1 MIRTTIITLL
11 VLISLTVQAQTR
23 IQIVGKVVEQGSNTP
38 VEFAT
43 VAIINPETKKPITG
57 ATTSLEGA
65 FAINTTE
72 SHFEIEISF
81 IGFEKRII
89 SDFQMAN
96 NRVDLGTVVIKS
108 DSKQLEEIVVQGEK
122 SQTEFRIDKRVF
134 NVGADLSVAGASALD
149 VLTNVP
155 SVNVNIEGQVSL
167 RGSTGVQILIDGKP
181 SILTASNDGNAL
193 GSITADMIESVEVIT
208 NPSAKYEAEGTSG
221 IINIVLKKE
230 EKKGTNG
237 SVSINA
243 GVPHNHSIGFSL
255 NHRTE
260 KFNLFSQFGVG
271 YRELPRDKTANN
283 QDLVTDTIIYSEGEE
298 FRNEKFYNVI
308 LGTDYH
314 INDRNVIT
322 LSGNYALELEDQP
335 SSTDFSMVDGSGNVV
350 SQWNRSEETEATNPK
365 YQFDLQYK
373 RDFEDHKDHDLLVS
387 ATGSFFG
394 KSQSSDFLD
403 ETTGGNEDQD
413 AVQKTETT
421 FDEGKYT
428 FKLDYTKPFSD
439 DFTLETGGQYLLND
453 VGNDYAVRN
462 LENGVY
468 VIDSTQT
475 NDFEYNQD
483 VLGLYGTMAYER
495 KNWGLKL
502 GLRVENTELNTL
514 LANTGEKN
522 HQNYTNIFPT
532 AHASY
537 KVKENLSVQGGY
549 SRRIYRPRLWD
560 LNPFFNIRNNFNIR
574 QGNPDLLPEFTDSY
588 EVGAVYNQ
596 DVISLSTSVYHRYT
610 TGVIERISYF
620 EDNVNI
626 TRPENIGTN
635 NATGLEVNVQYE
647 PLKWL
652 TFNADFN
659 YNYFVRNGELEGQ
672 IFDFTADQWTTK
684 LTTKLKLP
692 RDFDIELVGNYRGDY
707 ETVQG
712 HVSNM
717 AFLNLGARKKI
728 LDGKGVINMSVRDV
742 FASRIRES
750 FVNQPE
756 YNLYDRS
763 LRGRFVTLGFSY
775 GFGKGEAMT
784 YSGRRR

>member
-1 MIRTTIITLL
+1 MIRSI
-11 VLISLTVQAQTR
+11 LIAILILTSFAVQAQTR
-23 IQIVGKVVEQGSNTP
+23 TQIMGKVVDSESNMP

-43 VAIINPETKKPITG
+43 VAVIDPETKKPITG
-57 ATTSLEGA
+57 ATTSLEGTFA
-65 FAINTTE
+65 FSTTVTE
-72 SHFEIEISF
+72 FEIEISF
-81 IGFEKRII
+81 IGFEKRVI
-89 SDFQMAN
+89 SDFQITN

-108 DSKQLEEIVVQGEK
+108 DSKQLDEIVVQGEK

-134 NVGADLSVAGASALD
+134 NVGSDLSAAGASALD

-237 SVSINA
+237 SISING

-271 YRELPRDKTANN
+271 YRELPRDKTAYN
-283 QDLVTDTIIYSEGEE
+283 QDLVTDTTIYSEGEE

-335 SSTDFSMVDGSGNVV
+335 SETDFSMVDGSGNVL
-350 SQWNRSEETEATNPK
+350 SQWQRTEETEATNPK

-394 KSQSSDFLD
+394 KTQSSDFLD
-403 ETTGGNEDQD
+403 ETTGGNENQD
-413 AVQKTETT
+413 AQQKTETT

-439 DFTLETGGQYLLND
+439 GFMLETGGQYLLND

-462 LENGVY
+462 LVDGEY
-468 VIDSTQT
+468 VIDTTQT

-483 VLGLYGTMAYER
+483 VLGVYSTVAYE
-495 KNWGLKL
+495 KNSWGLKL
-502 GLRVENTELNTL
+502 GLRIENTELNTL
-514 LANTGEKN
+514 LANTGETN
-522 HQNYTNIFPT
+522 HQNYTNFFPT
-532 AHASY
+532 IHTSY
-537 KVKENLSVQGGY
+537 KLKESMSVQAGY

-560 LNPFFNIRNNFNIR
+560 LNPFFNIRNNYNIR
-574 QGNPDLLPEFTDSY
+574 QGNPDLLPEYTDSY
-588 EVGAVYNQ
+588 EVSGIYNK
-596 DVISLSTSVYHRYT
+596 DALSLSTSVYHRYT

-652 TFNADFN
+652 TVNADFN

-672 IFDFTADQWTTK
+672 IFDFTADQLTTK
-684 LTTKLKLP
+684 LTTKMKLP
-692 RDFDIELVGNYRGDY
+692 HDFDFEMTGNYRGPY
-707 ETVQG
+707 QTVQG
-712 HVSNM
+712 EVSDM
-717 AFLNLGARKKI
+717 IFLDLGARKKI
-728 LDGKGVINMSVRDV
+728 LKGKGVINMSVRDV

-763 LRGRFVTLGFSY
+763 LRGRFVTVGFSY

>member
-1 MIRTTIITLL
+1 M
-11 VLISLTVQAQTR
+11 
-23 IQIVGKVVEQGSNTP
+23 GKVVDSESNMP

-43 VAIINPETKKPITG
+43 VAVIDPETKKPITG
-57 ATTSLEGA
+57 ATTSLEGTFA
-65 FAINTTE
+65 FSTTVTE
-72 SHFEIEISF
+72 FEIEISF
-81 IGFEKRII
+81 IGFEKRVI
-89 SDFQMAN
+89 SDFQITN

-108 DSKQLEEIVVQGEK
+108 DSKQLDEIVVQGEK

-134 NVGADLSVAGASALD
+134 NVGSDLSAAGASALD

-237 SVSINA
+237 SISING

-271 YRELPRDKTANN
+271 YRELPRDKTAYN
-283 QDLVTDTIIYSEGEE
+283 QDLVTDTTIYSEGEE

-335 SSTDFSMVDGSGNVV
+335 SETDFSMVDGSGNVL
-350 SQWNRSEETEATNPK
+350 SQWQRTEETEATNPK

-394 KSQSSDFLD
+394 KTQSSDFLD
-403 ETTGGNEDQD
+403 ETTGGNENQD
-413 AVQKTETT
+413 AQQKTETT

-439 DFTLETGGQYLLND
+439 GFMLETGGQYLLND

-462 LENGVY
+462 LVDGEY
-468 VIDSTQT
+468 VIDTTQT

-483 VLGLYGTMAYER
+483 VLGVYSTVAYE
-495 KNWGLKL
+495 KNSWGLKL
-502 GLRVENTELNTL
+502 GLRIENTELNTL
-514 LANTGEKN
+514 LANTGETN
-522 HQNYTNIFPT
+522 HQNYTNFFPT
-532 AHASY
+532 IHTSY
-537 KVKENLSVQGGY
+537 KLKESMSVQAGY

-560 LNPFFNIRNNFNIR
+560 LNPFFNIRNNYNIR
-574 QGNPDLLPEFTDSY
+574 QGNPDLLPEYTDSY
-588 EVGAVYNQ
+588 EVSGIYNK
-596 DVISLSTSVYHRYT
+596 DALSLSTSVYHRYT

-652 TFNADFN
+652 TVNADFN

-672 IFDFTADQWTTK
+672 IFDFTADQLTTK
-684 LTTKLKLP
+684 LTTKMKLP
-692 RDFDIELVGNYRGDY
+692 HDFDFEMTGNYRGPY
-707 ETVQG
+707 QTVQG
-712 HVSNM
+712 EVSDM
-717 AFLNLGARKKI
+717 IFLDLGARKKI
-728 LDGKGVINMSVRDV
+728 LKGKGVINMSVRDV

-763 LRGRFVTLGFSY
+763 LRGRFVTVGFSY

>member
-1 MIRTTIITLL
+1 MIRSIL
-11 VLISLTVQAQTR
+11 VVFLIFASFAVLAQTR
-23 IQIVGKVVEQGSNTP
+23 THIVGKVVESGSQTP

-43 VAIINPETKKPITG
+43 VAVIDPTTNKPITG

-65 FAINTTE
+65 FAINTTAE
-72 SHFEIEISF
+72 DFAIEISF
-81 IGFEKRII
+81 IGYEKKVIT
-89 SDFQMAN
+89 DFQVTN
-96 NRVDLGTVVIKS
+96 NRVDLGTISINS

-134 NVGADLSVAGASALD
+134 NVGSDLSAAGASALD

-221 IINIVLKKE
+221 IINIILKKE
-230 EKKGTNG
+230 EKRGTNG
-237 SVSINA
+237 SVSINT

-271 YRELPRDKTANN
+271 YRELPRDKRSYN
-283 QDLVTDTIIYSEGEE
+283 QDLLTDTIIYSEGEE
-298 FRNEKFYNVI
+298 FRNENFYNVI
-308 LGTDYH
+308 LGADYH

-335 SSTDFSMVDGSGNVV
+335 SQTNFSMLDGTENVV
-350 SQWNRSEETEATNPK
+350 SEWSRTESTEATNPK

-373 RDFEDHKDHDLLVS
+373 RDFEDHKDHDLLIS

-394 KSQSSDFLD
+394 KTQSSDFVD
-403 ETTGGNEDQD
+403 ETISGSENRD
-413 AVQKTETT
+413 ALQKTQTT

-439 DFTLETGGQYLLND
+439 GFTLETGGQYLLND
-453 VGNDYAVRN
+453 VGNDYSVRN
-462 LENGVY
+462 FENGVY

-475 NDFEYNQD
+475 NDFEYSQD
-483 VLGLYGTMAYER
+483 VLGVYSTLAYE
-495 KNWGLKL
+495 KKSWGLKL

-514 LANTGEKN
+514 LTNTGEQN
-522 HQNYTNIFPT
+522 HQNYTNFFPT
-532 AHASY
+532 VHTSY
-537 KVKENLSVQGGY
+537 KLKENLSVQAGY

-574 QGNPDLLPEFTDSY
+574 QGNPDLLPEFTDSF
-588 EVGAVYNQ
+588 EMGAIFNKDQ
-596 DVISLSTSVYHRYT
+596 LSLSSSLYHRYT
-610 TGVIERISYF
+610 TGVIERISTF
-620 EDNVNI
+620 ENNVNI
-626 TRPENIGTN
+626 TKPENIGTN
-635 NATGLEVNVQYE
+635 NATGLEVNAQYE

-652 TFNADFN
+652 TFNMDFN

-672 IFDFTADQWTTK
+672 VFDFNADQWSTK
-684 LTTKLKLP
+684 LTTKFKLP
-692 RDFDIELVGNYRGDY
+692 ADFDVEFTGQYRSEY

-712 HVSNM
+712 HVSDR
-717 AFLNLGARKKI
+717 AFLDMGARKKI
-728 LDGKGVINMSVRDV
+728 MDGKGVINFSVRDV
-742 FASRIRES
+742 FASRIEEN
-750 FVNQPE
+750 FVNQPD

>member
-1 MIRTTIITLL
+1 MRSTITVIFL
-11 VLISLTVQAQTR
+11 LISLALQAQTR
-23 IQIVGKVVEQGSNTP
+23 TQIVGKVVEEGSNAP

-43 VAIINPETKKPITG
+43 VAVINAETKKPITG
-57 ATTSLEGA
+57 TTTSVEGA
-65 FAINTTE
+65 FAIGTTAKQ
-72 SHFEIEISF
+72 FEIEISF
-81 IGFEKRII
+81 IGFEKRLI
-89 SDFQMAN
+89 SDFHIADHSVN
-96 NRVDLGTVVIKS
+96 LGTIAIKS
-108 DSKQLEEIVVQGEK
+108 DSKQLEEIVVEGEK

-134 NVGADLSVAGASALD
+134 NVGSDLSAAGASALD

-155 SVNVNIEGQVSL
+155 SVNVNIEGQISL

-237 SVSINA
+237 SISINT

-271 YRELPRDKTANN
+271 YRELPRDKTAYN
-283 QDLVTDTIIYSEGEE
+283 QDLLTDTIIYSEGEE

-314 INDRNVIT
+314 INERNVIT

-335 SSTDFSMVDGSGNVV
+335 SQTDFSMVDGVGNTV
-350 SQWNRSEETEATNPK
+350 SQWSRTEVTEATNPK

-403 ETTGGNEDQD
+403 ETVSGAENQD
-413 AVQKTETT
+413 AQQKTETT

-428 FKLDYTKPFSD
+428 FKLDYTRPFSD
-439 DFTLETGGQYLLND
+439 GFTLETGGQYLLND

-483 VLGLYGTMAYER
+483 VLGLYGTMAYEK

-514 LANTGEKN
+514 LANTGETN
-522 HQNYTNIFPT
+522 HQNYTNFFPT
-532 AHASY
+532 VHSSY
-537 KVKENLSVQGGY
+537 KVKDNISLQAGY

-574 QGNPDLLPEFTDSY
+574 QGNPDLLPEYTDSY
-588 EVGAVYNQ
+588 EAGAVYNQ
-596 DVISLSTSVYHRYT
+596 DALSLSSSIYHRYT
-610 TGVIERISYF
+610 TGVIERISFF
-620 EDNVNI
+620 ENNVNT

-635 NATGLEVNVQYE
+635 NATGLEVNAQYE

-652 TFNADFN
+652 TFNVDFN

-672 IFDFTADQWTTK
+672 VFDFTADQWTTK
-684 LTTKLKLP
+684 LTSKLKLP
-692 RDFDIELVGNYRGDY
+692 GDLDIEFTGNYRSAY
-707 ETVQG
+707 QTVQG
-712 HVSNM
+712 DVSDM
-717 AFLNLGARKKI
+717 AFLDMGARKKI
-728 LDGKGVINMSVRDV
+728 LKGKAVINMSVRDV
-742 FASRIRES
+742 FASRIEERRVSQED
-750 FVNQPE
+750 

>member
-1 MIRTTIITLL
+1 MRSVVIAFFIFTSF
-11 VLISLTVQAQTR
+11 SLQAQNR
-23 IQIVGKVVEQGSNTP
+23 IQIVGKVVESGSNAP

-43 VAIINPETKKPITG
+43 VAVIDAETKKPITG

-65 FAINTTE
+65 FAVSTSAE
-72 SHFEIEISF
+72 KFEIEISF
-81 IGFEKRII
+81 IGYKKKII
-89 SDFQMAN
+89 SDFNIVN
-96 NRVDLGTVVIKS
+96 NRVALGTVTIES
-108 DSKQLEEIVVQGEK
+108 DSKQLEEIIVEGEK
-122 SQTEFRIDKRVF
+122 SQTEFKIDKRVF
-134 NVGADLSVAGASALD
+134 NVGSDLVSAGASALD

-237 SVSINA
+237 SISIN
-243 GVPHNHSIGFSL
+243 GGIPYNNSIGFSL
-255 NHRTE
+255 NHRTQ

-271 YRELPRDKTANN
+271 YREMPRDKRSYN
-283 QDLVTDTIIYSEGEE
+283 QDLLTDTIIYSTGEE
-298 FRNEKFYNVI
+298 YRNERFYNVI

-335 SSTDFSMVDGSGNVV
+335 SQTDFSMVDGTENIV
-350 SQWNRSEETEATNPK
+350 SQWRRTEATEATNPK

-373 RDFEDHKDHDLLVS
+373 KDFEDHKDHDLLIS

-394 KSQSSDFLD
+394 KSQSSDFYD
-403 ETTGGNEDQD
+403 ETISGSDNRD
-413 AVQKTETT
+413 ALQKTETT

-428 FKLDYTKPFSD
+428 FKVDYTKPFSEG
-439 DFTLETGGQYLLND
+439 FTLETGTQYLLND

-483 VLGLYGTMAYER
+483 VLGVYGTVAYE
-495 KNWGLKL
+495 KKSWGLKL

-514 LANTGEKN
+514 LTNTGEKN
-522 HQNYTNIFPT
+522 HQNYTNFFPT
-532 AHASY
+532 VHTSY
-537 KVKENLSVQGGY
+537 KVKENISVQAGY

-574 QGNPDLLPEFTDSY
+574 QGNPDLLPEFTDSF
-588 EVGAVYNQ
+588 EVGGIY
-596 DVISLSTSVYHRYT
+596 DLDKLSLNTSIYHRYT
-610 TGVIERISYF
+610 TGVIERISFF
-620 EDNVNI
+620 ENNVNT

-635 NATGLEVNVQYE
+635 NATGLEINGQYE

-652 TFNADFN
+652 SFNADFN
-659 YNYFVRNGELEGQ
+659 YNYFVRDGELEGQ
-672 IFDFTADQWTTK
+672 VFDFDASQWSTK
-684 LTTKLKLP
+684 LTSKLKLP
-692 RDFDIELVGNYRGDY
+692 GDLDIEFTGRYRSSY
-707 ETVQG
+707 QTVQG
-712 HVSNM
+712 EVSDM
-717 AFLNLGARKKI
+717 AFLDMGARKKI
-728 LDGKGVINMSVRDV
+728 LKGKAVMHMSVRDV
-742 FASRIRES
+742 FASRIEES
-750 FVNQPE
+750 FVSQTD

-784 YSGRRR
+784 YSGRRH

>member
-1 MIRTTIITLL
+1 MIRSTVVAI
-11 VLISLTVQAQTR
+11 LILSSLALRAQTR
-23 IQIVGKVVEQGSNTP
+23 TQIVGKVVESESNKP

-43 VAIINPETKKPITG
+43 VAVIDLRTKKPITG

-65 FAINTTE
+65 FAISTSETA
-72 SHFEIEISF
+72 FEIEISF
-81 IGFEKRII
+81 IGFEKKII
-89 SDFQMAN
+89 SDFQVVN
-96 NRVDLGTVVIKS
+96 NRVDLGTISIKS
-108 DSKQLEEIVVQGEK
+108 DSKQLEEIVVEGEK

-134 NVGADLSVAGASALD
+134 NVGSDLSAAGASALD

-155 SVNVNIEGQVSL
+155 SVNVNIEGQISL

-237 SVSINA
+237 SISINT

-271 YRELPRDKTANN
+271 YRELPRDKQAYN
-283 QDLVTDTIIYSEGEE
+283 QDLLTDTIIYSEGEE

-322 LSGNYALELEDQP
+322 LSGNYALEMEDQP
-335 SSTDFSMVDGSGNVV
+335 SHTDFSMADGAENVV
-350 SQWNRSEETEATNPK
+350 SQWSRTEVTEATNPK

-373 RDFEDHKDHDLLVS
+373 RDFENHKDHELLVS

-403 ETTGGNEDQD
+403 ETVAGTENQN
-413 AVQKTETT
+413 AQQKTETT

-428 FKLDYTKPFSD
+428 FKLDYTKPFSEG
-439 DFTLETGGQYLLND
+439 FTLETGGQYLLNN

-483 VLGLYGTMAYER
+483 VLGVYGTVAYEK

-522 HQNYTNIFPT
+522 HQNYTNLFPT
-532 AHASY
+532 VHTSY
-537 KVKENLSVQGGY
+537 KVKENISLQAGY

-574 QGNPDLLPEFTDSY
+574 QGNPDLLPEFTDSF
-588 EVGAVYNQ
+588 ELGAVYNKNTL
-596 DVISLSTSVYHRYT
+596 SLSSSLYHRYT
-610 TGVIERISYF
+610 TSVIERISFF
-620 EDNVNI
+620 ENNVNT

-635 NATGLEVNVQYE
+635 NATGLEVNAQYE

-659 YNYFVRNGELEGQ
+659 YNYFVRNGELETTV
-672 IFDFTADQWTTK
+672 FDFSADQWSSK

-692 RDFDIELVGNYRGDY
+692 RDFDLEFTGRYRSAY

-712 HVSNM
+712 HVSDR
-717 AFLNLGARKKI
+717 AFLDMGARKKI

-742 FASRIRES
+742 FASRIEETIVS
-750 FVNQPE
+750 QPD
-756 YNLYDRS
+756 YNLYTRS